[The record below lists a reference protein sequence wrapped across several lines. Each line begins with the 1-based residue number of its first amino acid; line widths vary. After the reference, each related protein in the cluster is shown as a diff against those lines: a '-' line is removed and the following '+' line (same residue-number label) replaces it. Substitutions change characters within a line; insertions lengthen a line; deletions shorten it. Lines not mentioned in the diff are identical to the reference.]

1 MNPSV
6 HWRTPALS
14 AHDPRGLPV
23 RNVAY
28 LRAVVGA
35 EVECQINCQR
45 HDSNGRLIEQWD
57 PRLPVPCLTTVYR
70 LNGEALK
77 IDSVDAGWRLSLPGP
92 GSQTL
97 QRWDA
102 RGSHWHMSYDP
113 QLRLMSVEE
122 NAANIEVLTY
132 ADATA
137 DAGHNLRGQLLG
149 HKDHAGTLRTDSY
162 ALPGQSQT
170 ETRTFH
176 DGEVFTSQRVF
187 SPLGAVLEQ
196 TNAGQHRQQSQYGL
210 AGQLQQVRLQLKGHT
225 EWQSVLIEAQYN
237 AASQIIEQVLGN
249 HVRSLWTYDPADGR
263 LRTHICRKDAGA
275 MLQSFEYFH
284 DRVGNIVR
292 IDDHCFQPVYFA
304 NQLID
309 GQRTFGYDSLY
320 RLTRATG
327 HDDAPLSDIPGLP
340 QPSDPNN
347 RLNYTQTY
355 AYNAGGSLIKL
366 QHMRAG
372 ACQTRQML
380 IDPKSNRGVRW
391 TPGDPDPVFD
401 QLFDRHG
408 NLQALQPGQ
417 TLHWNARDELASV
430 ILIHREDGR
439 HDAEHYR
446 YSRGERVFKRHDTF
460 TPRGEHFQQTRYL
473 PGLEI
478 RSKDNGEVLHVIQLD
493 IGIGH
498 VRCLHWAQ
506 QKPDEIRYS
515 LNDHLGSCTLELDQ
529 QAQVI
534 SHEGYYPFGAT
545 AWMATRSEIEVSYR
559 FIRYSGKE
567 MDVSGLYYYGA
578 RYFAAWLQRWI
589 SADPAG
595 DVDGLNL
602 YAMVSN
608 NPLRYADNGG
618 TEQTPSEALQKI
630 SEFSNV
636 LTHMTSELQKVNYQL
651 YNLTRTRDIYKTAAK
666 KLAFSV
672 ATFAVAIKAGA
683 LGSTVGAGIGSLSGP
698 AAPVVVP
705 VASAVGAIFAAE
717 ASGKIMDKIGEETTL
732 GYSIMPDQ
740 AALSV
745 KSLQSKAKASPNSL
759 KGTLESFNP
768 QTSGGLVKIGLETT
782 ARVLGKHLKIPYL
795 KQSLNIA
802 RQMAQLTEALNGSW
816 GQGDLD
822 LLNARLDELTG
833 YLDSQQASL
842 QEHFDTLTDAV
853 PTPVKLIGIAQMPER
868 TNNDLAHLQQQITVA
883 RGTIKHAR
891 NLLGRVSAYLV
902 QKQQAA

>member
-1 MNPSV
+1 MKRSV
-6 HWRTPALS
+6 HWRTPAVS
-14 AHDPRGLPV
+14 AHDPRGLPA
-23 RNVAY
+23 RKVAY
-28 LRAVVGA
+28 LRAVAGA
-35 EVECQINCQR
+35 DVECQITRQH
-45 HDSNGRLIEQWD
+45 HDTSGHLTEQWD
-57 PRLPVPCLTTVYR
+57 PRLHVPCLTTVYR
-70 LNGEALK
+70 LDGEPLK

-92 GSQTL
+92 GSQSL

-102 RGSHWHMSYDP
+102 RGNHWRMSYDQ
-113 QLRLMSVEE
+113 QLRLMTVEE
-122 NAANIEVLTY
+122 NEFDVEVLTY
-132 ADATA
+132 AEASA
-137 DAGHNLRGQLLG
+137 DAAHNLRGQLLE
-149 HKDHAGTLRTDSY
+149 HEDHAGTLRIDSY
-162 ALPGQSQT
+162 ALSGQPRT

-176 DGEVFTSQRVF
+176 DGEAFTSQRVF

-196 TNAGQHRQQSQYGL
+196 IDAGQHRQQSQYGL
-210 AGQLQQVRLQLKGHT
+210 AGQLKQVRLQLNGHT
-225 EWQSVLIEAQYN
+225 DWHSVLIEAQYN
-237 AASQIIEQVLGN
+237 AASQIIEQVAGN
-249 HVRSLWTYDPADGR
+249 RVRSRWTYDPADGR
-263 LRTHICRKDAGA
+263 LHTHVCHKNAGPV
-275 MLQSFEYFH
+275 LQDFEYFH

-292 IDDHCFQPVYFA
+292 IDDHGFQPVYFA

-309 GQRTFGYDSLY
+309 GHRTFGYDSLY
-320 RLTRATG
+320 RLIRATG
-327 HDDAPLSDIPGLP
+327 HDEGPLSDIPGLP

-355 AYNAGGSLIKL
+355 EYNAGGSLIKL
-366 QHMRAG
+366 QHVRAG
-372 ACQTRQML
+372 ASHTRQMR
-380 IDPKSNRGVRW
+380 IDPQSNRGVRW
-391 TPGDPDPVFD
+391 TPGDAEPIFD
-401 QLFDRHG
+401 RLFDRHG

-417 TLHWNARDELASV
+417 TLHWNTRDELASV

-446 YSRGERVFKRHDTF
+446 YSQGERVFKRHETF
-460 TPRGEHFQQTRYL
+460 TAQRAHFQQVRYL

-506 QKPDEIRYS
+506 EKPDELRYS
-515 LNDHLGSCTLELDQ
+515 LNDHLDSCELELDQ

-534 SHEGYYPFGAT
+534 SQEGYYPFGAT
-545 AWMATRSEIEVSYR
+545 AWMAARSVIEVSYR

-578 RYFAAWLQRWI
+578 RYYAAWLQRWI

-608 NPLRYADNGG
+608 NPLCFVDNGG
-618 TEQTPSEALQKI
+618 TEQTPSEAQQKV

-636 LTHMTSELQKVNYQL
+636 LTHMTSELQKLNYQL

-683 LGSTVGAGIGSLSGP
+683 VGSTVGAGVGSLSGP
-698 AAPVVVP
+698 AAPIVMP
-705 VASAVGAIFAAE
+705 VTSTVGAIFAAE
-717 ASGKIMDKIGEETTL
+717 ASVKLMAKIGEETTL

-745 KSLQSKAKASPNSL
+745 KSLQSKAKASPNSVR
-759 KGTLESFNP
+759 GTLESFNP

-782 ARVLGKHLKIPYL
+782 ARSLGKHLKIPYL

-802 RQMAQLTEALNGSW
+802 RQMAQLTEALNDSW
-816 GQGDLD
+816 GQGDL
-822 LLNARLDELTG
+822 NRISARLDELTG
-833 YLDSQQASL
+833 YLDSQQAGL
-842 QEHFDTLTDAV
+842 QQHLDTLAGAA
-853 PTPVKLIGIAQMPER
+853 PAPVKLIGIAQMPER
-868 TNNDLAHLQQQITVA
+868 ADSDLAHLQQQMTVA

-891 NLLGRVSAYLV
+891 DLLGRVSAYLAL
-902 QKQQAA
+902 KQQAA